1 MEKINYVA
9 RLKRD
14 IQILEEEQSVKGQ
27 QLKEQLFLTY
37 ESFKPAKLIQ
47 STLKDLVTS
56 PYMLDNIIDTTLSV
70 ATGYF
75 SRRLV
80 VGASSNIIR
89 KIIGSIIQAGATKF
103 ISSHSNTIKSFGQ
116 MAFQQI
122 FRRKKKK
129 MFTQSAP
136 VGRQRNT

>member
-9 RLKRD
+9 WLKSE
-14 IQILEEEQSVKGQ
+14 IQILEEEQVIKGQ
-27 QLKEQLFLTY
+27 QLKDQLFLTY

-56 PYMLDNIIDTTLSV
+56 PHMIDNVIDTALSI
-70 ATGYF
+70 ATGYV
-75 SRRLV
+75 SKRIV

-89 KIIGSIIQAGATKF
+89 RILGTLIQVGATKF
-103 ISSHSNTIKSFGQ
+103 ISNHSGAIKSFGQ

-122 FRRKKKK
+122 FRKKEKK
-129 MFTQSAP
+129 SVNP
-136 VGRQRNT
+136 

>member
-9 RLKRD
+9 RLKGE
-14 IQILEEEQSVKGQ
+14 IQVLEEEQSVKGQ

-56 PYMLDNIIDTTLSV
+56 PHMLDNIIDTTLSI
-70 ATGYF
+70 ATGYITKKI
-75 SRRLV
+75 V

-89 KIIGSIIQAGATKF
+89 RTLGLIIQAGAARF
-103 ISSHSNTIKSFGQ
+103 ISNNVGTIKTAGK
-116 MAFQQI
+116 MALQQ
-122 FRRKKKK
+122 FFRKKEKPEK
-129 MFTQSAP
+129 HI
-136 VGRQRNT
+136 